1 MKPAALYDGRSM
13 TISVRIKVPKES
25 GDVIVHPFYVKLC
38 TCTHT
43 YICPHSYT
51 QAHPLLLL

>member
-25 GDVIVHPFYVKLC
+25 GDVIVHPFYVFVYMY
-38 TCTHT
+38 THIYMPT
-43 YICPHSYT
+43 
-51 QAHPLLLL
+51 